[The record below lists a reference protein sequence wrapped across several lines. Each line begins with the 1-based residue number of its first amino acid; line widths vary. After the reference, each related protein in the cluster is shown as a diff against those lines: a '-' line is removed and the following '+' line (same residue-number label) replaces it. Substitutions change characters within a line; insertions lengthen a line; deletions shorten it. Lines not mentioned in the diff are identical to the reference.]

1 MAVRGRTGI
10 FPHRIDQTTDA
21 NASVGYEHKEVH
33 TGDAF
38 YVTRY
43 DELDTGNIKS
53 YRFKT
58 PATAEWT
65 HITWVLEAQ
74 SQITIQIYEGI
85 TDNLEAIIPK
95 NRNRNYADALSTVT
109 YDPQNA
115 AGTLGTLIYSW
126 LSGSNAATPARGRS
140 AAVNRASGELVLKTN
155 TTYEWRVTST
165 GDNNNV
171 SAYFTWYEHT
181 NIEN

>member
-21 NASVGYEHKEVH
+21 NAGVDYAHKEVH
-33 TGDAF
+33 TGDSF
-38 YVTRY
+38 YVTSVE
-43 DELDTGNIKS
+43 ELDTNGINS

-58 PATAEWT
+58 PATTEWM
-65 HITWVLEAQ
+65 HIIWAIEAQ

-85 TDNLEAIIPK
+85 TDAIDPGTIF
-95 NRNRNYADALSTVT
+95 NRNRNYGDALTAMQ
-109 YDPQNA
+109 YELQNG
-115 AGTLGTLIYSW
+115 AGTLGTLIYTW
-126 LSGSNAATPARGRS
+126 ISGRNAVTPVRAAIS
-140 AAVNRASGELVLKTN
+140 ALHRTSGELVLKTN

-165 GDNNNV
+165 GDNNTV